1 MKKMIADLT
10 QALTDAKAD
19 IKETKVVKGT
29 WGRDKEVPKTPDEL
43 QRDKEIVAA
52 KLVLQREAS
61 VAKRETDCDAREKD
75 MSKRISDAVANE
87 RKQAEER
94 QKNAVAQARAEERKK
109 EELEKKRLK
118 EERDQA
124 VAAQETMKQQLL
136 GIHDRYDDL
145 EEVAD
150 GYAYLV
156 EKLDVPEDWQPLN
169 NECQKRLQ
177 ALKQPDEVRGRNAS
191 KAERT

>member
-1 MKKMIADLT
+1 MIADLT
-10 QALTDAKAD
+10 QALTAAKVD

-75 MSKRISDAVANE
+75 MAKRISDAVASE

-94 QKNAVAQARAEERKK
+94 QKNAVAQARADERKK

-136 GIHDRYDDL
+136 GMQNRYDNL
-145 EEVAD
+145 EEVTD

-177 ALKQPDEVRGRNAS
+177 ALKLPEDPHRRN
-191 KAERT
+191 KQGFER